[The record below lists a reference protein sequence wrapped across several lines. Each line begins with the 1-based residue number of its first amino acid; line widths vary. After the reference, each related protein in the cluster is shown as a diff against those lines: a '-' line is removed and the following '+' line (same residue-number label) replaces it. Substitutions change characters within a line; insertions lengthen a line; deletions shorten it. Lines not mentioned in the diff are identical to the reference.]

1 MEQES
6 SQSQNQSQGQSQSQ
20 TQKQPTKA
28 KNDNS
33 LTVQNQEQAL
43 TAPANSDTNSDTNM
57 DNDKQEPHAN
67 SEETEP
73 QKPQHK
79 RSFDELQEDSGNYR
93 PVAQAI
99 GNWLDNA
106 SINTLNHLN
115 EQAADIFYR
124 KGVTFTVYSDAK
136 NIERMIPFDI
146 IPRIIAASEWQQ
158 IEAGCRQ
165 RITALN
171 AFLHD
176 IYHDQAIMKAG
187 IVPASY
193 VYASG
198 SYEPWMMGITLDK
211 PIYSHISGIDLI
223 RDETGRFCVLE
234 DNLRTPSGVSYMLE
248 SRNISETLLADLF
261 SQNAVLGVSGY
272 PQRLKAC
279 LASATSKY
287 DPQIVILTPGRFNS
301 AYYEHAFLAH
311 EMNVPLVHGYDLV
324 VEDSKVYMQGIR
336 GKLQVDIIYRRI
348 DDPYLDPL
356 AFRSDS
362 ILGVSGLMSAYR
374 AGNVVI
380 VNAPGTGVADDKS
393 LYPFVPDMIE
403 FYLNEQPILPN
414 ITTYQC
420 RKPEE
425 LTYVLDNLDKLVVK
439 ETQGSGGYGMLIGPT
454 SSEQE
459 IADYRTRLLD
469 NPSGFIAQPTIALS
483 TNPTAVSD
491 GIAPRH
497 IDLRPFILSHGDG
510 MVDIVPGGLTRV
522 AMVEGSLVVN
532 SSQGGGIKDTWVID
546 DSHLTNHLTGSKD
559 SHSIT
564 ITNTE
569 NAPAISVI
577 NNTDINLNNRAYA
590 DTSLVEP
597 SSSSESSP
605 TYYSSYYDRVQP
617 IEAGYEDRVD
627 APMIL
632 LLSTASHL
640 IWLGRYSE
648 RLYYYDNIMKQL
660 IKGDLKKSQVQHL
673 IQHLGFAANSN
684 ESLKLMKAQLMDDLE
699 QQRIPNVIQSIE
711 TNIQEAKGVIGK
723 DTAELYNLIKRL
735 ASAGTYRAATLQL
748 HACNA
753 AMNQENATVTCFWQ
767 LGRHFER
774 LERAVLLDE
783 DAMTASLAFKHWINE
798 LPENTRWRELMRL
811 TNQMIKSQRFS
822 DFSLIS
828 QEFNLI
834 LRQGV

>member
-1 MEQES
+1 MNKTA
-6 SQSQNQSQGQSQSQ
+6 SQSQSKDGNPDKEKSTNQSQSQ
-20 TQKQPTKA
+20 SQSIKVP
-28 KNDNS
+28 NDNTKS
-33 LTVQNQEQAL
+33 PASTPTEDTLTKDTSEKPEQKA
-43 TAPANSDTNSDTNM
+43 
-57 DNDKQEPHAN
+57 Q
-67 SEETEP
+67 
-73 QKPQHK
+73 
-79 RSFDELQEDSGNYR
+79 SFDELQISKGKYR
-93 PVAQAI
+93 PVAQAV
-99 GNWLDNA
+99 GHWLDN
-106 SINTLNHLN
+106 INMDALNYLN
-115 EQAADIFYR
+115 EQAENIFYR

-146 IPRIIAASEWQQ
+146 IPRIIAASEWKQ
-158 IEAGCRQ
+158 IEAGCKQ

-176 IYHDQAIMKAG
+176 IYHDQAIMKAD

-198 SYEPWMMGITLDK
+198 CYEPWMMGIELDK

-248 SRNISETLLADLF
+248 SRNISETLLADIF
-261 SQNAVLGVSGY
+261 SDTPIMGISDY
-272 PQRLKAC
+272 PNRLKAC
-279 LASATSKY
+279 LASSTSKY
-287 DPQIVILTPGRFNS
+287 DPQVVILTPGRFNS

-336 GKLQVDIIYRRI
+336 GKVQVDVIYRRI
-348 DDPYLDPL
+348 DDPYIDPL
-356 AFRSDS
+356 AFKSDS

-393 LYPFVPDMIE
+393 LYPFVPDMIK
-403 FYLNEQPILPN
+403 FYLNEEPILPN
-414 ITTYQC
+414 IETYQC
-420 RKPEE
+420 RKPDD
-425 LTYVLDNLDKLVVK
+425 LKYVLDNLDKLVVK

-454 SSEQE
+454 STKKE
-459 IADYRTRLLD
+459 IEEYRLRLLE
-469 NPSGFIAQPTIALS
+469 NPAGFIAQPTISLS

-510 MVDIVPGGLTRV
+510 TVDIVPGGLTRV

-532 SSQGGGIKDTWVID
+532 SSQGGGIKDTWIID
-546 DSHLTNHLTGSKD
+546 DSDLD
-559 SHSIT
+559 SQQTDKCSPLSSIGV
-564 ITNTE
+564 
-569 NAPAISVI
+569 NASGHA
-577 NNTDINLNNRAYA
+577 N
-590 DTSLVEP
+590 
-597 SSSSESSP
+597 
-605 TYYSSYYDRVQP
+605 YYDRVQP
-617 IEAGYEDRVD
+617 LETGYESLDD

-648 RLYYYDNIMKQL
+648 RLYYYDDVMKQL
-660 IKGDLKKSQVQHL
+660 IKGDLKKSQIRHL
-673 IQHLGFAANSN
+673 ISHLGFAVDG
-684 ESLKLMKAQLMDDLE
+684 EVSLTTMKAQMMADLE
-699 QQRIPNVIQSIE
+699 QNIIPNIVQSIE
-711 TNIQEAKGVIGK
+711 DNVQEAKGVIGK

-735 ASAGTYRAATLQL
+735 SSAGTYRAATLQL

-753 AMNQENATVTCFWQ
+753 AMKQENPTVTCFWQ
-767 LGRHFER
+767 LGRHFEQ
-774 LERAVLLDE
+774 LERAVLLGE
-783 DAMTASLAFKHWINE
+783 DSTEVSFEFRHWINE
-798 LPENTRWRELMRL
+798 LPENTRWRELIRL
-811 TNQMIKSQRFS
+811 TNQMIRSKKFS
-822 DFSLIS
+822 DFALIS
-828 QEFNLI
+828 KEFNLI

>member
-1 MEQES
+1 MNKTA
-6 SQSQNQSQGQSQSQ
+6 SQSQSKDGNPDKEKSANQSQSQ
-20 TQKQPTKA
+20 SQSIKVP
-28 KNDNS
+28 NDNTKS
-33 LTVQNQEQAL
+33 PASTPTEDTLRKDTSEKPEQKA
-43 TAPANSDTNSDTNM
+43 
-57 DNDKQEPHAN
+57 Q
-67 SEETEP
+67 
-73 QKPQHK
+73 
-79 RSFDELQEDSGNYR
+79 SFDELQISKGKYR
-93 PVAQAI
+93 PVAQAV
-99 GNWLDNA
+99 GHWLDN
-106 SINTLNHLN
+106 INMDALNYLN
-115 EQAADIFYR
+115 EQAENIFYR

-146 IPRIIAASEWQQ
+146 IPRIIAASEWKQ
-158 IEAGCRQ
+158 IEAGCKQ

-176 IYHDQAIMKAG
+176 IYHDQAIMKAD

-198 SYEPWMMGITLDK
+198 CYEPWMMGIELDK

-223 RDETGRFCVLE
+223 RDETGKFCVLE

-248 SRNISETLLADLF
+248 SRNISETLLADIF
-261 SQNAVLGVSGY
+261 ADTPIMGISDY
-272 PQRLKAC
+272 PNRLKAC
-279 LASATSKY
+279 LASSTSKY
-287 DPQIVILTPGRFNS
+287 DPQVVILTPGRFNS

-336 GKLQVDIIYRRI
+336 GKVQVDVIYRRI
-348 DDPYLDPL
+348 DDPYIDPL

-393 LYPFVPDMIE
+393 LYPFVPDMIK
-403 FYLNEQPILPN
+403 FYLNEEPILPN
-414 ITTYQC
+414 IETYQC
-420 RKPEE
+420 RKPDD
-425 LTYVLDNLDKLVVK
+425 LKYVLDNLDKLVVK

-454 SSEQE
+454 STKKE
-459 IADYRTRLLD
+459 IEEYRLRLLE
-469 NPSGFIAQPTIALS
+469 NPAGFIAQPTISLS

-510 MVDIVPGGLTRV
+510 TVDIVPGGLTRV

-532 SSQGGGIKDTWVID
+532 SSQGGGIKDTWIID
-546 DSHLTNHLTGSKD
+546 DSDLD
-559 SHSIT
+559 SQQTDKCSPLSSVGV
-564 ITNTE
+564 
-569 NAPAISVI
+569 NASGHA
-577 NNTDINLNNRAYA
+577 N
-590 DTSLVEP
+590 
-597 SSSSESSP
+597 
-605 TYYSSYYDRVQP
+605 YYDRVQP
-617 IEAGYEDRVD
+617 LETGYESLDD

-648 RLYYYDNIMKQL
+648 RLYYYDDVMKQL
-660 IKGDLKKSQVQHL
+660 IKGDLKKSQIRHL
-673 IQHLGFAANSN
+673 ISHLGFAVDG
-684 ESLKLMKAQLMDDLE
+684 EVSLTTMKAQMMADLE
-699 QQRIPNVIQSIE
+699 QNIIPNIVQSIE
-711 TNIQEAKGVIGK
+711 DNVQEAKGVIGK

-735 ASAGTYRAATLQL
+735 SSAGTYRAATLQL

-753 AMNQENATVTCFWQ
+753 AMKQENPTVTCFWQ
-767 LGRHFER
+767 LGRHFEQ
-774 LERAVLLDE
+774 LERAVLLGE
-783 DAMTASLAFKHWINE
+783 DSTEISFEFRHWINE
-798 LPENTRWRELMRL
+798 LPENTRWRELIRL
-811 TNQMIKSQRFS
+811 TNQMIRSKKFS
-822 DFSLIS
+822 DFALIS
-828 QEFNLI
+828 KEFNLI

>member
-1 MEQES
+1 MAQKS
-6 SQSQNQSQGQSQSQ
+6 SQSQNQSQEQNQVQ
-20 TQKQPTKA
+20 NQKQSATA
-28 KNDNS
+28 ENDNS
-33 LTVQNQEQAL
+33 MTVQNQAQAL
-43 TAPANSDTNSDTNM
+43 TGLANSDIDSDS
-57 DNDKQEPHAN
+57 DKQEPHAH
-67 SEETEP
+67 SEETEL
-73 QKPQHK
+73 QNPQHQQ
-79 RSFDELQEDSGNYR
+79 SFDELQEDNGKYR
-93 PVAQAI
+93 PVAAAI

-124 KGVTFTVYSDAK
+124 KGVTFTVYSDAR

-146 IPRIIAASEWQQ
+146 IPRVIAASEWQQ
-158 IEAGCRQ
+158 IEAGCKQ

-261 SQNAVLGVSGY
+261 SQNPVLGVRDY

-324 VEDSKVYMQGIR
+324 VEDGKVYMQGIR

-403 FYLNEQPILPN
+403 FYLNEKPILPN
-414 ITTYQC
+414 VKTYQC
-420 RKPEE
+420 RKPDE
-425 LTYVLDNLDKLVVK
+425 LQYVLDNLDKLVVK

-454 SSEQE
+454 SSKQE

-469 NPSGFIAQPTIALS
+469 NPSGFIGQPTIALS
-483 TNPTAVSD
+483 TNPTAIID

-510 MVDIVPGGLTRV
+510 TVDIVPGGLTRV

-546 DSHLTNHLTGSKD
+546 DSALGKRLKEGRSATRPNAKSASRTMPAADAHAKACADNYLTELSSTALDASA
-559 SHSIT
+559 T
-564 ITNTE
+564 
-569 NAPAISVI
+569 
-577 NNTDINLNNRAYA
+577 YA
-590 DTSLVEP
+590 
-597 SSSSESSP
+597 
-605 TYYSSYYDRVQP
+605 SYYDRVQP
-617 IEAGYEDRVD
+617 IEAGYEGRDD

-648 RLYYYDNIMKQL
+648 RLYYYDSIMKQL
-660 IKGDLKKSQVQHL
+660 IQGDLKKAQVQHL
-673 IQHLGFAANSN
+673 VHHLGFAVSSN
-684 ESLKLMKAQLMDDLE
+684 ESLKSMKAQLMCDLE
-699 QQRIPNVIQSIE
+699 QQRIPTVIQSIE
-711 TNIQEAKGVIGK
+711 TNSQEAKGVIGK

-753 AMNQENATVTCFWQ
+753 AMAQEHPTVTCFWQ

-774 LERAVLLDE
+774 LERAVLLKE
-783 DAMTASLAFKHWINE
+783 NAMAASLEFKHWLNE
-798 LPENTRWRELMRL
+798 LPENTRWRELIRL
-811 TNQMIKSQRFS
+811 TNQMMKGKRFS
-822 DFSLIS
+822 DFNLIS

>member
-1 MEQES
+1 MNKTA
-6 SQSQNQSQGQSQSQ
+6 SQSQSKDGNPDKEKSANQSQSIKTTS
-20 TQKQPTKA
+20 TDTTSPHST
-28 KNDNS
+28 
-33 LTVQNQEQAL
+33 TVTDAL
-43 TAPANSDTNSDTNM
+43 RKDT
-57 DNDKQEPHAN
+57 
-67 SEETEP
+67 SEKPEK
-73 QKPQHK
+73 KPQ
-79 RSFDELQEDSGNYR
+79 SFDELQISKGKYR
-93 PVAQAI
+93 PVAQAV
-99 GNWLDNA
+99 GHWLDN
-106 SINTLNHLN
+106 INMDALNYLN
-115 EQAADIFYR
+115 EQAENIFYR

-146 IPRIIAASEWQQ
+146 IPRIIAASEWKQ
-158 IEAGCRQ
+158 IEAGCKQ

-176 IYHDQAIMKAG
+176 IYHDQAIMKAD

-198 SYEPWMMGITLDK
+198 CYEPWMMGIELDK

-248 SRNISETLLADLF
+248 SRNISETLLADIF
-261 SQNAVLGVSGY
+261 SDTPIMGISDY
-272 PQRLKAC
+272 PNRLKAC
-279 LASATSKY
+279 LASSTSKY
-287 DPQIVILTPGRFNS
+287 DPQVVILTPGRFNS

-336 GKLQVDIIYRRI
+336 GKVQVDVIYRRI
-348 DDPYLDPL
+348 DDPYIDPL
-356 AFRSDS
+356 AFKSDS

-393 LYPFVPDMIE
+393 LYPFVPDMIK
-403 FYLNEQPILPN
+403 FYLNEEPILPN
-414 ITTYQC
+414 IETYQC
-420 RKPEE
+420 RKPDD
-425 LTYVLDNLDKLVVK
+425 LKYVLDNLDKLVVK

-454 SSEQE
+454 STKKE
-459 IADYRTRLLD
+459 IEEYRLRLLE
-469 NPSGFIAQPTIALS
+469 NPAGFIAQPTISLS

-510 MVDIVPGGLTRV
+510 TVDIVPGGLTRV

-532 SSQGGGIKDTWVID
+532 SSQGGGIKDTWIID
-546 DSHLTNHLTGSKD
+546 DSDLD
-559 SHSIT
+559 SQQTDKCSPLSSVGV
-564 ITNTE
+564 
-569 NAPAISVI
+569 NASGHA
-577 NNTDINLNNRAYA
+577 N
-590 DTSLVEP
+590 
-597 SSSSESSP
+597 
-605 TYYSSYYDRVQP
+605 YYDRVQP
-617 IEAGYEDRVD
+617 LETGYESLDD

-648 RLYYYDNIMKQL
+648 RLYYYDDVMKQL
-660 IKGDLKKSQVQHL
+660 IKGDLKKSQIRHL
-673 IQHLGFAANSN
+673 ISHLGFAVDG
-684 ESLKLMKAQLMDDLE
+684 EVSLTTMKAQMMADLE
-699 QQRIPNVIQSIE
+699 QNIIPNIVQSIE
-711 TNIQEAKGVIGK
+711 DNVQEAKGVIGK

-735 ASAGTYRAATLQL
+735 SSAGTYRAATLQL

-753 AMNQENATVTCFWQ
+753 AMKQENPTVTCFWQ
-767 LGRHFER
+767 LGRHFEQ
-774 LERAVLLDE
+774 LERAVLLGE
-783 DAMTASLAFKHWINE
+783 DSTEISFEFRHWINE
-798 LPENTRWRELMRL
+798 LPENTRWRELIRL
-811 TNQMIKSQRFS
+811 TNQMIRSKKFS
-822 DFSLIS
+822 DFALIS
-828 QEFNLI
+828 KEFNLI

>member
-1 MEQES
+1 MEKKSNQ
-6 SQSQNQSQGQSQSQ
+6 SQSQAQNQSQPQKQSLSIHSNDANDKSNIPNDSQPEDQTLSQ
-20 TQKQPTKA
+20 TLSESGKQITPNTLNSSNNNAINRQQKSPESPSK
-28 KNDNS
+28 
-33 LTVQNQEQAL
+33 LG
-43 TAPANSDTNSDTNM
+43 
-57 DNDKQEPHAN
+57 
-67 SEETEP
+67 
-73 QKPQHK
+73 
-79 RSFDELQEDSGNYR
+79 FDELKEDSGKYR
-93 PVAQAI
+93 PVAETI
-99 GNWLDNA
+99 GDWLDST

-146 IPRIIAASEWQQ
+146 IPRVIASSEWKL
-158 IEAGCRQ
+158 IEAGCKQ

-193 VYASG
+193 VYTSG
-198 SYEPWMMGITLDK
+198 SYEPWMIGITLDK

-261 SQNAVLGVSGY
+261 TKNSILGVSDY
-272 PQRLKAC
+272 PQRLKSC

-403 FYLNEQPILPN
+403 FYLNEKPILPN
-414 ITTYQC
+414 IKTYQC
-420 RKPEE
+420 RKPDE
-425 LTYVLDNLDKLVVK
+425 LTYVLDNLDTLVVK

-454 SSEQE
+454 STKQE
-459 IADYRTRLLD
+459 IADYRTRLLA

-483 TNPTAVSD
+483 TNPTAISD

-510 MVDIVPGGLTRV
+510 TVDIVPGGLTRV
-522 AMVEGSLVVN
+522 AMIEGSLVVN

-546 DSHLTNHLTGSKD
+546 DSSDDHTSANKPSTHVAAS
-559 SHSIT
+559 SIPQSDD
-564 ITNTE
+564 NQS
-569 NAPAISVI
+569 AK
-577 NNTDINLNNRAYA
+577 
-590 DTSLVEP
+590 TSSLEP
-597 SSSSESSP
+597 SAP
-605 TYYSSYYDRVQP
+605 YHASYYDRIQP
-617 IEAGYEDRVD
+617 IEAGYEGRDN

-660 IKGDLKKSQVQHL
+660 IKGDLKRNQVQQL
-673 IQHLGFAANSN
+673 IQQLGFFADSN
-684 ESLKLMKAQLMDDLE
+684 ETTNIIKAQLMHDLE
-699 QQRIPNVIQSIE
+699 QQRIPNVIQAIE

-753 AMNQENATVTCFWQ
+753 AMNQEHATVTCFWQ

-774 LERAVLLDE
+774 LERAVLLNE
-783 DAMTASLAFKHWINE
+783 DAIGASLEFKHWINE

-811 TNQMIKSQRFS
+811 TNQMIKGKRFS

>member
-1 MEQES
+1 MNKES
-6 SQSQNQSQGQSQSQ
+6 TQSQHQSQSYPQIQGTENTKNPIQ
-20 TQKQPTKA
+20 TSTANKAATKVSTSNTT
-28 KNDNS
+28 KH
-33 LTVQNQEQAL
+33 
-43 TAPANSDTNSDTNM
+43 TAITS
-57 DNDKQEPHAN
+57 KE
-67 SEETEP
+67 
-73 QKPQHK
+73 KPEC
-79 RSFDELQEDSGNYR
+79 FDELKINNDQYR
-93 PVAQAI
+93 PVAQAV
-99 GNWLDNA
+99 GDWLDN
-106 SINTLNHLN
+106 INNDALSHLN
-115 EQAADIFYR
+115 EQAENIFYR

-158 IEAGCRQ
+158 IEAGCKQ

-187 IVPASY
+187 VVPASY

-198 SYEPWMMGITLDK
+198 CYEPWMMGIELDK

-223 RDETGRFCVLE
+223 RDESGRFCVLE

-248 SRNISETLLADLF
+248 SRNISETLLSNLF
-261 SQNAVLGVSGY
+261 AHTPILDVSDY
-272 PQRLKAC
+272 PKRLKAC
-279 LASATSKY
+279 LASSTSKY
-287 DPQIVILTPGRFNS
+287 DPQIAILTPGRFNS

-336 GKLQVDIIYRRI
+336 GKVQVDIIYRRI
-348 DDPYLDPL
+348 DDPYIDPL

-403 FYLNEQPILPN
+403 FYLGEKPILPN
-414 ITTYQC
+414 IQTYQC
-420 RKPEE
+420 RKPDE
-425 LTYVLDNLDKLVVK
+425 LQYVLDNLDKLVVK

-454 SSEQE
+454 STKQE
-459 IADYRTRLLD
+459 IEEYRKRLLA
-469 NPSGFIAQPTIALS
+469 NPIGFIAQPTISLS
-483 TNPTAVSD
+483 TNPTAVND

-510 MVDIVPGGLTRV
+510 SVDIVPGGLTRV

-546 DSHLTNHLTGSKD
+546 DS
-559 SHSIT
+559 
-564 ITNTE
+564 
-569 NAPAISVI
+569 SVYGK
-577 NNTDINLNNRAYA
+577 LNKKSLPTSTKIASDNQHPDKSNRASS
-590 DTSLVEP
+590 DTNNNGHAN
-597 SSSSESSP
+597 
-605 TYYSSYYDRVQP
+605 YYDRVQP
-617 IEAGYEDRVD
+617 TEAGYEDLDD

-648 RLYYYDNIMKQL
+648 RLYYYDDVMKQL
-660 IKGDLKKSQVQHL
+660 IKGDLKKSQIQHL
-673 IQHLGFAANSN
+673 VAHLGFAADAN
-684 ESLKLMKAQLMDDLE
+684 ESLKTMKAQMMTDLT
-699 QQRIPNVIQSIE
+699 QNIIPSVIQSIE
-711 TNIQEAKGVIGK
+711 TNVQEAKGVIGK

-735 ASAGTYRAATLQL
+735 SSAGTYRAATLQL
-748 HACNA
+748 YACNA
-753 AMNQENATVTCFWQ
+753 AMAQEHVTVVCFWQ

-774 LERAVLLDE
+774 LERAVLLNE
-783 DAMTASLAFKHWINE
+783 DSMAASLEFKHWINK
-798 LPENTRWRELMRL
+798 LPENTRWRELIRL
-811 TNQMIKSQRFS
+811 TNQMIRSKQFS
-822 DFSLIS
+822 DFTLIS
-828 QEFNLI
+828 QEFNII

>member
-1 MEQES
+1 MNKETT
-6 SQSQNQSQGQSQSQ
+6 QSQ
-20 TQKQPTKA
+20 A
-28 KNDNS
+28 
-33 LTVQNQEQAL
+33 QNQTS
-43 TAPANSDTNSDTNM
+43 TASKPATKTCSSNTTKVAAKS
-57 DNDKQEPHAN
+57 
-67 SEETEP
+67 TE
-73 QKPQHK
+73 KPQC
-79 RSFDELQEDSGNYR
+79 FDELKISKDQYR
-93 PVAQAI
+93 PVAQTV
-99 GNWLDNA
+99 GDWLDN
-106 SINTLNHLN
+106 INSDALSHLN
-115 EQAADIFYR
+115 EQAENIFYR
-124 KGVTFTVYSDAK
+124 KGVTFTVYSDAE

-158 IEAGCRQ
+158 IEAGCKQ

-187 IVPASY
+187 VVPASY

-198 SYEPWMMGITLDK
+198 CYEPWMMGIELDK

-223 RDETGRFCVLE
+223 RDESGRFCVLE

-248 SRNISETLLADLF
+248 SRNISETLLSDLF
-261 SQNAVLGVSGY
+261 AHTPILDVSDY
-272 PQRLKAC
+272 PKRLKAC
-279 LASATSKY
+279 LASSTSKY
-287 DPQIVILTPGRFNS
+287 DPQIAILTPGRFNS

-336 GKLQVDIIYRRI
+336 GKVQVDIIYRRI
-348 DDPYLDPL
+348 DDPYIDPL

-380 VNAPGTGVADDKS
+380 INAPGTGVADDKS

-403 FYLNEQPILPN
+403 FYLGEKPILPN
-414 ITTYQC
+414 IQTYQC
-420 RKPEE
+420 RKPDE
-425 LTYVLDNLDKLVVK
+425 LQYVLDNLDKLVVK

-454 SSEQE
+454 STKQE
-459 IADYRTRLLD
+459 IEDYRKRLLA
-469 NPSGFIAQPTIALS
+469 NPIGFIAQPTISLS

-510 MVDIVPGGLTRV
+510 TVDIVPGGLTRV

-546 DSHLTNHLTGSKD
+546 DSNLTASDNQPTDKSNRSSLD
-559 SHSIT
+559 
-564 ITNTE
+564 TNT
-569 NAPAISVI
+569 NGHA
-577 NNTDINLNNRAYA
+577 NYH
-590 DTSLVEP
+590 
-597 SSSSESSP
+597 
-605 TYYSSYYDRVQP
+605 DRVQP
-617 IEAGYEDRVD
+617 LEAGYEDIDD

-648 RLYYYDNIMKQL
+648 RLYYYDDIMKQL
-660 IKGDLKKSQVQHL
+660 IKGDLRKLQVQHL
-673 IQHLGFAANSN
+673 ISHLGFAADAR
-684 ESLKLMKAQLMDDLE
+684 ESLKTMKAQMMMDLE
-699 QQRIPNVIQSIE
+699 QNIIPSVVQSIE
-711 TNIQEAKGVIGK
+711 ANVQEAKGVIGK

-735 ASAGTYRAATLQL
+735 SSAGTYRAATLQL
-748 HACNA
+748 YACNA
-753 AMNQENATVTCFWQ
+753 AMAQEHATVICFWQ

-774 LERAVLLDE
+774 LERAVLLNE
-783 DAMTASLAFKHWINE
+783 DSMAASLEFKHWINK
-798 LPENTRWRELMRL
+798 LPENTRWRELIRL
-811 TNQMIKSQRFS
+811 TNQMIRSKQFS
-822 DFSLIS
+822 DFTLIS
-828 QEFNLI
+828 QEFNII

>member
-1 MEQES
+1 MNKKSAQLQDKS
-6 SQSQNQSQGQSQSQ
+6 SKQDNSVSVSQQQTQTQNQA
-20 TQKQPTKA
+20 QKTSV
-28 KNDNS
+28 KN
-33 LTVQNQEQAL
+33 QAPKDL
-43 TAPANSDTNSDTNM
+43 NKHS
-57 DNDKQEPHAN
+57 
-67 SEETEP
+67 
-73 QKPQHK
+73 
-79 RSFDELQEDSGNYR
+79 SFDELQTDKGQYR
-93 PVAQAI
+93 PVAQAV
-99 GNWLDNA
+99 GNWLDN
-106 SINTLNHLN
+106 INIDALNHLN
-115 EQAADIFYR
+115 EQAANIFYR

-146 IPRIIAASEWQQ
+146 IPRIIAASEWQL
-158 IEAGCRQ
+158 IEKGCKQ

-176 IYHDQAIMKAG
+176 IYHDQAIMKAD

-198 SYEPWMMGITLDK
+198 CYEPWMMGIELDK

-248 SRNISETLLADLF
+248 SRNISETLLSDMF
-261 SQNAVLGVSGY
+261 THTPILGISDY
-272 PQRLKAC
+272 PKRLKKC

-336 GKLQVDIIYRRI
+336 GKVQVDVIYRRI
-348 DDPYLDPL
+348 DDPYIDPL
-356 AFRSDS
+356 AFQSSS

-393 LYPFVPDMIE
+393 LYPFVPDMIR
-403 FYLNEQPILPN
+403 FYLDEEPILPN
-414 ITTYQC
+414 IQTFQC
-420 RKPEE
+420 RKPDE
-425 LTYVLDNLDKLVVK
+425 LKYVLDNLDKLVVK

-454 SSEQE
+454 STKQE
-459 IADYRTRLLD
+459 IEAYRERLLE
-469 NPSGFIAQPTIALS
+469 NPAGFIAQPTISLS

-510 MVDIVPGGLTRV
+510 SVDIVPGGLTRV

-532 SSQGGGIKDTWVID
+532 SSQGGGIKDTWVVD
-546 DSHLTNHLTGSKD
+546 DRNLGSSNFNGSSHNGNLPASTNHQ
-559 SHSIT
+559 
-564 ITNTE
+564 
-569 NAPAISVI
+569 
-577 NNTDINLNNRAYA
+577 A
-590 DTSLVEP
+590 DKPDPVALEATASCHAN
-597 SSSSESSP
+597 
-605 TYYSSYYDRVQP
+605 YYNRVQP
-617 IEAGYEDRVD
+617 TEAGYEHLDD

-648 RLYYYDNIMKQL
+648 RLYYYDNLMKQL
-660 IKGDLKKSQVQHL
+660 IKGDLNKSQVQHL
-673 IQHLGFAANSN
+673 INHLGFKADASG
-684 ESLKLMKAQLMDDLE
+684 SLKTMKAQIIYDLE
-699 QQRIPNVIQSIE
+699 QQKIPNVVQSIE
-711 TNIQEAKGVIGK
+711 TNVQEAKGVIGK

-735 ASAGTYRAATLQL
+735 SSAGTYRAATLQL
-748 HACNA
+748 YACNA
-753 AMNQENATVTCFWQ
+753 AMKQEHATVTCFWQ
-767 LGRHFER
+767 LGRHFEQ
-774 LERAVLLDE
+774 LERAVLLAE
-783 DAMTASLAFKHWINE
+783 DSMAISLEFKHWINQ
-798 LPENTRWRELMRL
+798 LPENTRWRELIRL
-811 TNQMIKSQRFS
+811 TNQMIKSKQFS
-822 DFSLIS
+822 DFKLIS
-828 QEFNLI
+828 QEFHII

>member
-1 MEQES
+1 MNKDTTQA
-6 SQSQNQSQGQSQSQ
+6 QNKTSIASKPT
-20 TQKQPTKA
+20 TQ
-28 KNDNS
+28 
-33 LTVQNQEQAL
+33 
-43 TAPANSDTNSDTNM
+43 TAPLNTKKDRDATS
-57 DNDKQEPHAN
+57 KE
-67 SEETEP
+67 
-73 QKPQHK
+73 KPQC
-79 RSFDELQEDSGNYR
+79 FDELKIDKDHYR
-93 PVAQAI
+93 PVAQAV
-99 GNWLDNA
+99 GNWLDN
-106 SINTLNHLN
+106 INIDALNHLN
-115 EQAADIFYR
+115 EQAENIFYR
-124 KGVTFTVYSDAK
+124 KGVTFTVYSDAE

-158 IEAGCRQ
+158 IEAGCKQ

-187 IVPASY
+187 VVPASY

-198 SYEPWMMGITLDK
+198 CYEPWMMGIELDK

-223 RDETGRFCVLE
+223 RDESGRFCVLE

-248 SRNISETLLADLF
+248 SRNISETLLSDLF
-261 SQNAVLGVSGY
+261 THTPILDVSDY
-272 PQRLKAC
+272 PKRLKAC
-279 LASATSKY
+279 LASSTSKY
-287 DPQIVILTPGRFNS
+287 DPQIAILTPGRFNS

-336 GKLQVDIIYRRI
+336 GKVQVDIIYRRI
-348 DDPYLDPL
+348 DDPYIDPL

-403 FYLNEQPILPN
+403 FYLGEKPILPN
-414 ITTYQC
+414 IETYQC
-420 RKPEE
+420 RKPDE
-425 LTYVLDNLDKLVVK
+425 LQYVLDNLDKLVVK

-454 SSEQE
+454 STKQE
-459 IADYRTRLLD
+459 IEEYRKRLLA
-469 NPSGFIAQPTIALS
+469 NPIGFIAQPTISLS

-510 MVDIVPGGLTRV
+510 TVDIVPGGLTRV

-546 DSHLTNHLTGSKD
+546 DSNLTTSGNQYKD
-559 SHSIT
+559 KS
-564 ITNTE
+564 
-569 NAPAISVI
+569 
-577 NNTDINLNNRAYA
+577 NR
-590 DTSLVEP
+590 
-597 SSSSESSP
+597 SSSDVNNSNNNNGH
-605 TYYSSYYDRVQP
+605 TNYHDRVQP
-617 IEAGYEDRVD
+617 LEAGYENIDD

-632 LLSTASHL
+632 LLSTASYL

-648 RLYYYDNIMKQL
+648 RLYYYDDIMKQL
-660 IKGDLKKSQVQHL
+660 IKGDLEKAQVQHL
-673 IQHLGFAANSN
+673 INHLGFAADASG
-684 ESLKLMKAQLMDDLE
+684 SLKTMKAQMMRDLE
-699 QQRIPNVIQSIE
+699 NNIIPSVVQSIE
-711 TNIQEAKGVIGK
+711 TNVQEAKGVIGK

-735 ASAGTYRAATLQL
+735 SSAGTYRAATLQL
-748 HACNA
+748 YACNA
-753 AMNQENATVTCFWQ
+753 AMAQEHATVICFWQ

-774 LERAVLLDE
+774 LERAVLLNE
-783 DAMTASLAFKHWINE
+783 DSMAASLEFKHWINK
-798 LPENTRWRELMRL
+798 LPENTRWRELIRL
-811 TNQMIKSQRFS
+811 TNQMIKSKRFS
-822 DFSLIS
+822 DFTLIS
-828 QEFNLI
+828 QEFNII

>member
-1 MEQES
+1 MNKDTTQA
-6 SQSQNQSQGQSQSQ
+6 QNKTSIASKPT
-20 TQKQPTKA
+20 TQ
-28 KNDNS
+28 
-33 LTVQNQEQAL
+33 
-43 TAPANSDTNSDTNM
+43 TAPLNTKKDRDATS
-57 DNDKQEPHAN
+57 KE
-67 SEETEP
+67 
-73 QKPQHK
+73 KPQC
-79 RSFDELQEDSGNYR
+79 FDELKIDKDHYR
-93 PVAQAI
+93 PVAQAV
-99 GNWLDNA
+99 GNWLDN
-106 SINTLNHLN
+106 INSDALNHLN
-115 EQAADIFYR
+115 EQAENIFYR
-124 KGVTFTVYSDAK
+124 KGVTFTVYSDAE

-158 IEAGCRQ
+158 IEAGCKQ

-198 SYEPWMMGITLDK
+198 CYEPWMMGIELDK

-223 RDETGRFCVLE
+223 RDESGRFCVLE

-248 SRNISETLLADLF
+248 SRNISETLLSDLF
-261 SQNAVLGVSGY
+261 THTPILDVSDY
-272 PQRLKAC
+272 PKRLKAC
-279 LASATSKY
+279 LASSTSKY
-287 DPQIVILTPGRFNS
+287 DPQIAILTPGRFNS

-336 GKLQVDIIYRRI
+336 GKVQVDIIYRRI
-348 DDPYLDPL
+348 DDPYIDPL

-403 FYLNEQPILPN
+403 FYLGEKPILPN
-414 ITTYQC
+414 IETYQC
-420 RKPEE
+420 RKPDE
-425 LTYVLDNLDKLVVK
+425 LQYVLDNLDKLVVK

-454 SSEQE
+454 STKQE
-459 IADYRTRLLD
+459 IEEYRKRLLA
-469 NPSGFIAQPTIALS
+469 NPIGFIAQPTISLS

-510 MVDIVPGGLTRV
+510 TVDIVPGGLTRV

-546 DSHLTNHLTGSKD
+546 DSNLTTSGNQYKD
-559 SHSIT
+559 KS
-564 ITNTE
+564 
-569 NAPAISVI
+569 
-577 NNTDINLNNRAYA
+577 NR
-590 DTSLVEP
+590 
-597 SSSSESSP
+597 SSSDVNNSNNNNGH
-605 TYYSSYYDRVQP
+605 TNYHDRVQP
-617 IEAGYEDRVD
+617 LEAGYENIDD

-632 LLSTASHL
+632 LLSTASYL

-648 RLYYYDNIMKQL
+648 RLYYYDDIMKQL
-660 IKGDLKKSQVQHL
+660 IKGDLEKAQVQHL
-673 IQHLGFAANSN
+673 INHLGFAADASG
-684 ESLKLMKAQLMDDLE
+684 SLKTMKAQMMMDLE
-699 QQRIPNVIQSIE
+699 NNIIPSVVQSIE
-711 TNIQEAKGVIGK
+711 TNVQEAKGVIGK

-735 ASAGTYRAATLQL
+735 SSAGTYRAATLQL
-748 HACNA
+748 YACNA
-753 AMNQENATVTCFWQ
+753 AMAQEHATVICFWQ

-774 LERAVLLDE
+774 LERAVLLNE
-783 DAMTASLAFKHWINE
+783 DSMAASLEFKHWINK
-798 LPENTRWRELMRL
+798 LPENTRWRELIRL
-811 TNQMIKSQRFS
+811 TNQMIKSKRFS
-822 DFSLIS
+822 DFTLIS
-828 QEFNLI
+828 QEFNII

>member
-1 MEQES
+1 MNKDTTQA
-6 SQSQNQSQGQSQSQ
+6 QNKTSIASKPTTQ
-20 TQKQPTKA
+20 TASLNTKKDIDA
-28 KNDNS
+28 TSK
-33 LTVQNQEQAL
+33 E
-43 TAPANSDTNSDTNM
+43 
-57 DNDKQEPHAN
+57 
-67 SEETEP
+67 
-73 QKPQHK
+73 KPQC
-79 RSFDELQEDSGNYR
+79 FDELKIDKDHYR
-93 PVAQAI
+93 PVAQAV
-99 GNWLDNA
+99 GNWLDN
-106 SINTLNHLN
+106 INSDALNHLN
-115 EQAADIFYR
+115 EQAENIFYR
-124 KGVTFTVYSDAK
+124 KGVTFTVYSDAE

-158 IEAGCRQ
+158 IEAGCKQ

-187 IVPASY
+187 VVPASY

-198 SYEPWMMGITLDK
+198 CYEPWMMGIELDK

-223 RDETGRFCVLE
+223 RDESGRFCVLE

-248 SRNISETLLADLF
+248 SRNISETLLSDLF
-261 SQNAVLGVSGY
+261 THTPILDVSDY
-272 PQRLKAC
+272 PKRLKAC
-279 LASATSKY
+279 LASSTSKY
-287 DPQIVILTPGRFNS
+287 DPQIAILTPGRFNS

-336 GKLQVDIIYRRI
+336 GKVQVDIIYRRI
-348 DDPYLDPL
+348 DDPYIDPL

-403 FYLNEQPILPN
+403 FYLGEKPILPN
-414 ITTYQC
+414 IETYQC
-420 RKPEE
+420 RKPDE
-425 LTYVLDNLDKLVVK
+425 LQYVLDNLDKLVVK

-454 SSEQE
+454 STKQE
-459 IADYRTRLLD
+459 IEEYRKRLLA
-469 NPSGFIAQPTIALS
+469 NPIGFIAQPTISLS

-510 MVDIVPGGLTRV
+510 TVDIVPGGLTRV

-546 DSHLTNHLTGSKD
+546 DSNLTTSGNQYKD
-559 SHSIT
+559 KS
-564 ITNTE
+564 
-569 NAPAISVI
+569 
-577 NNTDINLNNRAYA
+577 NR
-590 DTSLVEP
+590 
-597 SSSSESSP
+597 SSP
-605 TYYSSYYDRVQP
+605 DTNNNNNGHTNYHDRVQP
-617 IEAGYEDRVD
+617 LEAGYENIDD

-632 LLSTASHL
+632 LLSTASYL

-648 RLYYYDNIMKQL
+648 RLYYYDDIMKQL
-660 IKGDLKKSQVQHL
+660 IKGDLEKAQVQHL
-673 IQHLGFAANSN
+673 INHLGFAADASG
-684 ESLKLMKAQLMDDLE
+684 SLKTMKAQMMMDLE
-699 QQRIPNVIQSIE
+699 NNIIPSVVQSIE
-711 TNIQEAKGVIGK
+711 TNVQEAKGVIGK

-735 ASAGTYRAATLQL
+735 SSAGTYRAATLQL
-748 HACNA
+748 YACNA
-753 AMNQENATVTCFWQ
+753 AMAQEHATVICFWQ

-774 LERAVLLDE
+774 LERAVLLNE
-783 DAMTASLAFKHWINE
+783 DSMAASLEFKHWINK
-798 LPENTRWRELMRL
+798 LPENTRWRELIRL
-811 TNQMIKSQRFS
+811 TNQMIKSKRFS
-822 DFSLIS
+822 DFTLIS
-828 QEFNLI
+828 QEFNII

>member
-1 MEQES
+1 MNKDTTQA
-6 SQSQNQSQGQSQSQ
+6 QNKTSIASKPT
-20 TQKQPTKA
+20 TQ
-28 KNDNS
+28 
-33 LTVQNQEQAL
+33 
-43 TAPANSDTNSDTNM
+43 TAPLNTKKDRDATS
-57 DNDKQEPHAN
+57 KE
-67 SEETEP
+67 
-73 QKPQHK
+73 KPQC
-79 RSFDELQEDSGNYR
+79 FDELKIDKDHYR
-93 PVAQAI
+93 PVAQAV
-99 GNWLDNA
+99 GNWLDN
-106 SINTLNHLN
+106 INSDALNHLN
-115 EQAADIFYR
+115 EQAENIFYR
-124 KGVTFTVYSDAK
+124 KGVTFTVYSDAE

-158 IEAGCRQ
+158 IEAGCKQ

-198 SYEPWMMGITLDK
+198 CYEPWMMGIELDK

-223 RDETGRFCVLE
+223 RDESGRFCVLE

-248 SRNISETLLADLF
+248 SRNISETLLSDLF
-261 SQNAVLGVSGY
+261 THTPILDVSDY
-272 PQRLKAC
+272 PKRLKAC
-279 LASATSKY
+279 LASSTSKY
-287 DPQIVILTPGRFNS
+287 DPQIAILTPGRFNS

-336 GKLQVDIIYRRI
+336 GKVQVDIIYRRI
-348 DDPYLDPL
+348 DDPYIDPL

-403 FYLNEQPILPN
+403 FYLGEKPILPN
-414 ITTYQC
+414 IETYQC
-420 RKPEE
+420 RKPDE
-425 LTYVLDNLDKLVVK
+425 LQYVLDNLDKLVVK

-454 SSEQE
+454 STKKE
-459 IADYRTRLLD
+459 IEEYRKRLLA
-469 NPSGFIAQPTIALS
+469 NPIGFIAQPTISLS

-510 MVDIVPGGLTRV
+510 TVDIVPGGLTRV

-546 DSHLTNHLTGSKD
+546 DSNLTTSGNQYKD
-559 SHSIT
+559 KS
-564 ITNTE
+564 
-569 NAPAISVI
+569 
-577 NNTDINLNNRAYA
+577 NR
-590 DTSLVEP
+590 
-597 SSSSESSP
+597 SSSDVNNSNNNNGH
-605 TYYSSYYDRVQP
+605 TNYHDRVQP
-617 IEAGYEDRVD
+617 LEAGYENIDD

-632 LLSTASHL
+632 LLSTASYL

-648 RLYYYDNIMKQL
+648 RLYYYDDIMKQL
-660 IKGDLKKSQVQHL
+660 IKGDLEKAQVQHL
-673 IQHLGFAANSN
+673 INHLGFAADASG
-684 ESLKLMKAQLMDDLE
+684 SLKTMKAQMMMDLE
-699 QQRIPNVIQSIE
+699 NNIIPSVVQSIE
-711 TNIQEAKGVIGK
+711 TNVQEAKGVIGK

-735 ASAGTYRAATLQL
+735 SSAGTYRAATLQL
-748 HACNA
+748 YACNA
-753 AMNQENATVTCFWQ
+753 AMAQEHATVICFWQ

-774 LERAVLLDE
+774 LERAVLLNE
-783 DAMTASLAFKHWINE
+783 DSMAASLEFKHWINK
-798 LPENTRWRELMRL
+798 LPENTRWRELIRL
-811 TNQMIKSQRFS
+811 TNQMIKSKRFS
-822 DFSLIS
+822 DFTLIS
-828 QEFNLI
+828 QEFNII

>member
-1 MEQES
+1 MNKTA
-6 SQSQNQSQGQSQSQ
+6 SQSQSKDGNPDKEKSANQSQSQ
-20 TQKQPTKA
+20 SIKATSTDTTSPVSTPIENTLTKDTSEKPEQKSQ
-28 KNDNS
+28 
-33 LTVQNQEQAL
+33 
-43 TAPANSDTNSDTNM
+43 
-57 DNDKQEPHAN
+57 
-67 SEETEP
+67 
-73 QKPQHK
+73 
-79 RSFDELQEDSGNYR
+79 SFDELQISKGKYR
-93 PVAQAI
+93 PVAQAV
-99 GNWLDNA
+99 GHWLDN
-106 SINTLNHLN
+106 INMDALNYLN
-115 EQAADIFYR
+115 EQAENIFYR

-158 IEAGCRQ
+158 IEAGCKQ

-176 IYHDQAIMKAG
+176 IYHDQAIMKAD

-198 SYEPWMMGITLDK
+198 CYEPWMMGIELDK

-248 SRNISETLLADLF
+248 SRNISETLLADIF
-261 SQNAVLGVSGY
+261 SDTPIMGISDY
-272 PQRLKAC
+272 PSRLKAC
-279 LASATSKY
+279 LASSTSKY
-287 DPQIVILTPGRFNS
+287 DPQVVILTPGRFNS

-336 GKLQVDIIYRRI
+336 GKVQVDVIYRRI
-348 DDPYLDPL
+348 DDPYIDPL
-356 AFRSDS
+356 AFKSDS

-393 LYPFVPDMIE
+393 LYPFVPDMIK
-403 FYLNEQPILPN
+403 FYLNEEPILPN
-414 ITTYQC
+414 IETYQC
-420 RKPEE
+420 RKPDD
-425 LTYVLDNLDKLVVK
+425 LKYVLDNLDKLVVK

-454 SSEQE
+454 STKKE
-459 IADYRTRLLD
+459 IEEYRVRLLE
-469 NPSGFIAQPTIALS
+469 NPAGFIAQPTISLS

-510 MVDIVPGGLTRV
+510 TVDIVPGGLTRV

-532 SSQGGGIKDTWVID
+532 SSQGGGIKDTWIID
-546 DSHLTNHLTGSKD
+546 DSDLD
-559 SHSIT
+559 SQQTDKCS
-564 ITNTE
+564 
-569 NAPAISVI
+569 PLSSVGV
-577 NNTDINLNNRAYA
+577 N
-590 DTSLVEP
+590 
-597 SSSSESSP
+597 SSGHAN
-605 TYYSSYYDRVQP
+605 YYDRVQP
-617 IEAGYEDRVD
+617 LETGYESLDD

-648 RLYYYDNIMKQL
+648 RLYYYDDVMKQL
-660 IKGDLKKSQVQHL
+660 IKGDLKKSQIRHL
-673 IQHLGFAANSN
+673 ISHLGFAVDG
-684 ESLKLMKAQLMDDLE
+684 EVSLTTMKAQMMADLE
-699 QQRIPNVIQSIE
+699 QNIIPNIVQSIE
-711 TNIQEAKGVIGK
+711 DNVQEAKGVIGK

-735 ASAGTYRAATLQL
+735 SSAGTYRAATLQL

-753 AMNQENATVTCFWQ
+753 AMKQENPTVTCFWQ
-767 LGRHFER
+767 LGRHFEQ
-774 LERAVLLDE
+774 LERAVLLGE
-783 DAMTASLAFKHWINE
+783 DSTEISFEFRHWINE
-798 LPENTRWRELMRL
+798 LPENTRWRELIRL
-811 TNQMIKSQRFS
+811 TNQMIRSKKFS
-822 DFSLIS
+822 DFALIS
-828 QEFNLI
+828 KEFNLI